1 MNPCTKINES
11 LTIIVVAGVGMLVN
25 TVTTLLF
32 MIGQQHDL
40 NLWAAF
46 LNLAAD
52 AGISLAVVLGGLL
65 MFWQE

>member
-1 MNPCTKINES
+1 
-11 LTIIVVAGVGMLVN
+11 
-25 TVTTLLF
+25 

-65 MFWQE
+65 MFWQEWPWVDPVLSLQAVIFIIFNS

>member
-1 MNPCTKINES
+1 
-11 LTIIVVAGVGMLVN
+11 MLVN

-40 NLWAAF
+40 NLRAAF
-46 LNLAAD
+46 LYLAAD
-52 AGISLAVVLGGLL
+52 AGISLAVVLGCLL

>member
-11 LTIIVVAGVGMLVN
+11 LTIIVVAGVEMLVN

-40 NLWAAF
+40 NLRAAF

>member
-1 MNPCTKINES
+1 MNPCTEINES
-11 LTIIVVAGVGMLVN
+11 LTIIVVAGIGMLVN

-40 NLWAAF
+40 NLRAAF

-52 AGISLAVVLGGLL
+52 ARISLAVVLGGLL